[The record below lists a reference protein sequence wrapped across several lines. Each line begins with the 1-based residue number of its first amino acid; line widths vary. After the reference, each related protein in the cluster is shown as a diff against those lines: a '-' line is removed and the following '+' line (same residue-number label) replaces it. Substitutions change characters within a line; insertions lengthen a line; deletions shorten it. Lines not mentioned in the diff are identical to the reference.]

1 MHHYGVFRRLLGC
14 GAGEVGKM
22 TDRRQIAD
30 ELWAAFK
37 DKWDGEKKFAL
48 RAIKKHLTGR
58 DDMSSWHY
66 QIMRHTADSGEDY
79 LAIHEFY
86 WTDTKQEAWTAKPVP
101 IEADS
106 LPEMRMA
113 LLNVLRDLE
122 RHGVRDA
129 KTGEPIQPAGSV
141 DR

>member
-1 MHHYGVFRRLLGC
+1 
-14 GAGEVGKM
+14 M

-37 DKWDGEKKFAL
+37 HWEGEKKFAL

-66 QIMRHTADSGEDY
+66 QIMRHTADSGDDY

-106 LPEMRMA
+106 IGEMRMA

>member
-1 MHHYGVFRRLLGC
+1 
-14 GAGEVGKM
+14 
-22 TDRRQIAD
+22 
-30 ELWAAFK
+30 
-37 DKWDGEKKFAL
+37 
-48 RAIKKHLTGR
+48 
-58 DDMSSWHY
+58 MSSWHY

-79 LAIHEFY
+79 LAIHEDY
-86 WTDTKQEAWTAKPVP
+86 TMHDGKHGWTAKPVP
-101 IEADS
+101 LEADS